1 MSCLFLLG
9 LSEAGSEIR
18 LHGDPSGTG
27 NKTDHQQEQGNRLVP
42 MSAARRQMISG
53 SRSDNSQGLLGQTAA
68 DSCARSCS
76 ADDHAAGEST
86 LMLLLSRSWPWNFKG
101 QYRGC
106 RLEDL
111 QDFCYGFDLVMKVF
125 PAQLSC

>member
-1 MSCLFLLG
+1 
-9 LSEAGSEIR
+9 
-18 LHGDPSGTG
+18 
-27 NKTDHQQEQGNRLVP
+27 
-42 MSAARRQMISG
+42 MSAARSQMMSG
-53 SRSDNSQGLLGQTAA
+53 SRSDKSQGLLGQTAA

-111 QDFCYGFDLVMKVF
+111 QDFCNGFDLVMKVF
-125 PAQLSC
+125 SCSAELLTAQLLMACGRGIDAETRI